1 MAANSKILL
10 LDQLRA
16 SGLLQPA
23 QVEELARLPE
33 ARNPEPRA
41 LARQVLQRGWLTRF
55 QLTQAAQGRGK
66 DLHVGPYV
74 LLDRLGEGGMGQ
86 VFKAQH
92 QHMGRVVALKVIR
105 KEKLRNP
112 EAVRRFYQE
121 VQAAGQLH
129 HPNIVL
135 AYDAGQAGNTHFL
148 SMEYVDGR
156 DLAQAVKEG
165 GPLPVAQAAD
175 YIRQAAVGLQHAH
188 ERGLVHRDIKPHNL
202 LVTAANGPGG
212 GIVKI
217 LDMGLAR
224 LNQTLTDQERAV
236 TRTGAVIGT
245 PDFLAPEQAL
255 DSRAADIRS
264 DLYSLGCSL
273 YFLLAGRA
281 PFHAESLT
289 QLLLKHQMEEP
300 VPLESLRADVPPGV
314 LAIVRALLAK
324 RPEDRIQTPAELAAA
339 LEPFCSA
346 DGSAA
351 PVPRAVAAPADAWAA
366 ITAGEEGR
374 VSSGAGAD
382 AGDVTLVGAEDQ
394 APVPDKGRRGA
405 GPRSPA
411 GNGALLLALVGAG
424 VLVPVVA
431 LLAVGTAFWLWWQA
445 QPSAPPVQ
453 QAHVHDT
460 RKAPSNLPAGPP
472 GPPPAVNPNPQQPR
486 PQPAVVLAPREM
498 QRLLSNPEGLRPQS
512 PVLSPNGCRALG
524 IINYDL
530 LVWDVDRGQE
540 LVRSRDPARS
550 AKMIAFLP
558 DGRRALFATTDH
570 RLCLWDVE
578 MSEVLR
584 DLVGHQAPITH
595 LAVSAEGRRAVSAA
609 RPQSLDGSVRAWDL
623 ESGREL
629 SHSTENPVGVRNLS
643 ISADGRRALID
654 CEQHIDLWDVDTGR
668 VIRRLAEVN
677 GRARSFTVA
686 VLCPDGRHALVGL
699 WNQGI
704 RVWNVDTDRE
714 ERAFDGQ
721 PGHPVA
727 IAFTPDGCL
736 AFAGHHLLENVNG
749 RWQDKAITLR
759 LWDVASGRQLGSYEG
774 HTRLISSVSL
784 SADGR
789 RGLSASLDDTVRVWD
804 LGDAATAVVRQP
816 PSKPSPPVVKKAPV
830 PEADEQAEIERTIR
844 QQKDFKDD
852 YARRPADRGPLVT
865 KLLDKARETNDDP
878 AGRYVLLREAR
889 DQAAGAGDAPRA
901 LEAVGQLARLY
912 EVGDVPEIKLA
923 VLTASAKAAAVA
935 TGNAGPLNRAVAE
948 SALAVLDELVA
959 AEDYE
964 KALCVVPLAETAA
977 RKAQQ
982 AAFYKRVEARLK
994 EVKDARKDH
1003 EAARAA
1009 RGVLSRQPND
1019 PEACLTVGK
1028 YLCFRKGD
1036 WDQGLPLL
1044 ARGKDQ
1050 ALQDLARADLAR
1062 PAAAAEQRKVG
1073 DGWWDLA
1080 EASPELG
1087 KTLLQRRA
1095 AYWYQQALPGL
1106 TGLTQDR
1113 VEARLKEVLEQ
1124 TPDLKPPGAVGEA
1137 AELAGHLRAVTAL
1150 AGSKDGHRLLSGG
1163 ADGTVR
1169 LWDVDRARQLRLFDG
1184 ARGEIRSVALSPDGK
1199 VAAAGGAEGVWLW
1212 DTTTGQR
1219 LQVLDPGTEITGVVF
1234 SSDGR
1239 NLVNAGAR
1247 GSMQVWKV
1255 EERRFSWS
1263 ISNPGWGLI
1272 RVLAA
1277 VSGDRVYLFVP
1288 DDGAAHLYD
1297 MTDHKELGK
1306 PIRSTA
1312 AITAAACPP
1321 RGTEFAA
1328 VTDKVVQ
1335 IWDLKTGLPG
1345 RVFKHPGRVND
1356 VAYSADGRFLLTG
1369 CEDKAVRL
1377 WDVRSGRELRRLTG
1391 HAEAVTSVAFSG
1403 DGRLAFSGGQDK
1415 RVRVWQLTK

>member
-1 MAANSKILL
+1 
-10 LDQLRA
+10 
-16 SGLLQPA
+16 
-23 QVEELARLPE
+23 
-33 ARNPEPRA
+33 
-41 LARQVLQRGWLTRF
+41 
-55 QLTQAAQGRGK
+55 
-66 DLHVGPYV
+66 
-74 LLDRLGEGGMGQ
+74 
-86 VFKAQH
+86 
-92 QHMGRVVALKVIR
+92 MGRVVALKVIR
-105 KEKLRNP
+105 KEKLRSP

-135 AYDAGQAGNTHFL
+135 AFDAGRAGNTHFL

-156 DLAQAVKEG
+156 DLAEAVKEG
-165 GPLPVAQAAD
+165 GPLPVAQACD

-202 LVTAANGPGG
+202 LVTAANGPRG

-224 LNQTLTDQERAV
+224 LNQTLTDRERAV

-289 QLLLKHQMEEP
+289 QLLLKHQMEEAA
-300 VPLESLRADVPPGV
+300 PLESIRPDVPPGV

-324 RPEDRIQTPAELAAA
+324 RPEDSIQTPADLAAA

-346 DGSAA
+346 DGSA
-351 PVPRAVAAPADAWAA
+351 VPLPPAVVAAPEDAWAT
-366 ITAGEEGR
+366 IAGGEGR
-374 VSSGAGAD
+374 VAAGAGAD
-382 AGDVTLVGAEDQ
+382 AADVTLVTAEDQ
-394 APVPDKGRRGA
+394 APVRGKGRRGA
-405 GPRSPA
+405 GARGSG
-411 GNGALLLALVGAG
+411 GNTALLLALVGAG

-431 LLAVGTAFWLWWQA
+431 VLAVGTVLWLRWQA
-445 QPSAPPVQ
+445 EPSAPSVQ
-453 QAHVHDT
+453 QAHVHDSH
-460 RKAPSNLPAGPP
+460 KAPPSNPPAVPP
-472 GPPPAVNPNPQQPR
+472 GPPPVDPNRQPPQ
-486 PQPAVVLAPREM
+486 PQPAVVLAPREI
-498 QRLLSNPEGLRPQS
+498 QRLLSNGLRPLS
-512 PVLSPNGCRALG
+512 PVLSPDGRRALG
-524 IINYDL
+524 IINNDL
-530 LVWDVDRGQE
+530 FAWDVDSGRE
-540 LVRSRDPARS
+540 VFRFRDPARR
-550 AKMIAFLP
+550 AEAIVFLP
-558 DGRRALFATTDH
+558 DGRRALFASADH
-570 RLCLWDVE
+570 RLCLWNTETDE
-578 MSEVLR
+578 LR
-584 DLVGHQAPITH
+584 DLVGHQTPITH
-595 LAVSAEGRRAVSAA
+595 LAVSADGRRAVSAA
-609 RPQSLDGSVRAWDL
+609 RPQSRDGRFTASDGTVRAWDL

-629 SHSTENPVGVRNLS
+629 SHSTDIPGGVRNLS

-668 VIRRLAEVN
+668 VIRRLAEEN
-677 GRARSFTVA
+677 GRARPFTVVA
-686 VLCPDGRHALVGL
+686 LCPDGRHALVGL
-699 WNQGI
+699 RNQGI
-704 RVWNVDTDRE
+704 RVWNVDTDQE

-721 PGHPVA
+721 PGQPVA
-727 IAFTPDGCL
+727 IAFSPDGRL
-736 AFAGHHLLENVNG
+736 AFAGHHRTGPNG
-749 RWQDKAITLR
+749 LWQYKDITLR

-774 HTRLISSVSL
+774 HTGFISSVSL

-804 LGDAATAVVRQP
+804 LGDAATAVVRRP
-816 PSKPSPPVVKKAPV
+816 PPKVSPPGVKKAPA
-830 PEADEQAEIERTIR
+830 PEADEQAEIEKMIR

-901 LEAVGQLARLY
+901 LEAVGRLARLY
-912 EVGDVPEIKLA
+912 EVGDVPEMKLA
-923 VLTASAKAAAVA
+923 VLTASAKAAAAA
-935 TGNAGPLNRAVAE
+935 TVNAGALNRAVAE

-964 KALCVVPLAETAA
+964 KALRVVPLAETAA

-994 EVKDARKDH
+994 EVKDAQKDH

-1009 RGVLSRQPND
+1009 RGVLTRQPND
-1019 PEACLTVGK
+1019 PEASLTVGK

-1036 WDQGLPLL
+1036 WEQGLPLL
-1044 ARGKDQ
+1044 ARGNDK

-1062 PAAAAEQRKVG
+1062 PTATADQRKVG

-1087 KTLLQRRA
+1087 KTPLQRRA
-1095 AYWYQQALPGL
+1095 AYWYQQAVPGL
-1106 TGLTQDR
+1106 TGLTYDK
-1113 VEARLKEVLEQ
+1113 VEGRIKEALEQ
-1124 TPDLKPPGAVGEA
+1124 APDLKPPGAVGEA
-1137 AELAGHLRAVTAL
+1137 AELTGHLRAVTAL
-1150 AGSKDGHRLLSGG
+1150 AGSRDGHRLLSGG

-1169 LWDVDRARQLRLFDG
+1169 LWDVDKARQLRVFDG

-1199 VAAAGGAEGVWLW
+1199 VAAAGGMDGMWLW
-1212 DTTTGQR
+1212 DTATGER
-1219 LQVLDPGTEITGVVF
+1219 LQTLNPSSQTSAVVF

-1239 NLVNAGAR
+1239 TLVSAGAR
-1247 GSMQVWKV
+1247 SSLQEWKV
-1255 EERRFSWS
+1255 EDRRFGWG

-1277 VSGDRVYLFVP
+1277 VPGDRVYLFVP

-1297 MTDHKELGK
+1297 MTDHKEIGK

-1321 RGTEFAA
+1321 RGAEFAA
-1328 VTDKVVQ
+1328 VTDKVGQ

-1345 RVFKHPGRVND
+1345 RVFKHPGQVNG

-1377 WDVRSGRELRRLTG
+1377 WDVRSGRELRRFTG

-1403 DGRLAFSGGQDK
+1403 DGRLAFSGGPDK